1 MRQKASEIRRFWV
14 NPRSNGKGNGHE
26 NGRGVGVGVA
36 TKGVLDRNALDAVIR
51 NCQEHLLE
59 TQYGEGYWW
68 GELESNATITAEYL
82 MLTHFLGIG
91 EKRRWDQV
99 ARYLLST
106 QREDG
111 TWSVYYGGPGDLNVT
126 VEAYFAL
133 KLAGISQN
141 DPRMTRAREFIL
153 SEGGLPKV
161 RNFTKIWLAM
171 LGEWGWNAIP
181 AMPPEMFLLP
191 TWAPMNIYDFSS
203 WARGTI
209 VPMTIIM
216 NKRPVRPV
224 PEYAR
229 IQELIPE
236 DAGKLGF
243 TVRGNPGLLSWKR
256 AFIGLDR
263 VIKIGEKWPF
273 RPTRRLAIKKAEEW
287 ILEHQDGN
295 GAWAGIQPPW
305 VYSLIALDCL
315 GYSVEHPVM
324 AKGLEAF
331 ITFGIE
337 EGETFRTQS
346 CISPVWDTAW
356 VVIAL
361 EESGMSRQHPALVRA
376 GEWLLEEQI
385 MKEGD
390 WAVKSPGLKP
400 GGWAFEF
407 DNEWYPDIDDAAEV
421 AIALTKVAL
430 EPISSERAINRGIEW
445 IMGMQ
450 SRNGGWGAF
459 DKNNTRTLVT
469 QIPFCDFGE
478 VIDPPSVDVT
488 AHILE
493 LAGLRGLTPESDS
506 RIKSGLRYIR
516 EEQEEDGAW
525 FGRWG
530 VNYIYGIGAVL
541 PALEALGEDMGSP
554 YVRKA
559 VDWLKMYQN
568 GDGGWGET
576 CASYDDPSLRGQG
589 ESTAS
594 QTAWAL
600 LGLISAGEADS
611 VEARRGV
618 EYLVRTQGPD
628 GTWREDEFTGTGF
641 PRDFMIKYHMYRVY
655 FPLLAL
661 GRYRRAINGG

>member
-1 MRQKASEIRRFWV
+1 MRQRTSEIRRFWV
-14 NPRSNGKGNGHE
+14 GGPSNGKANGHANGKV
-26 NGRGVGVGVA
+26 NGRANGVVDE
-36 TKGVLDRNALDAVIR
+36 LALESAIR
-51 NCQEHLLE
+51 SCQEHLLD
-59 TQYGEGYWW
+59 TQYREGYWW

-91 EKRRWDQV
+91 EKRRWAQV
-99 ARYLLST
+99 ARYLLSC

-111 TWSVYYGGPGDLNVT
+111 TWAVYYGGPGDLNVT

-133 KLAGISQN
+133 KIAGISAD
-141 DPRMTRAREFIL
+141 DPRMTLAREFIL

-171 LGEWGWNAIP
+171 LGEWSWDAIP

-191 TWAPMNIYDFSS
+191 TWFPFNIYEFSS

-216 NKRPVRPV
+216 DKRPVRSV
-224 PEYAR
+224 PDYAK
-229 IQELIPE
+229 IDELIPP
-236 DAGKLGF
+236 DAGRLSY
-243 TVRGNPGLLSWKR
+243 TVRGEPGLVSWKR
-256 AFIGLDR
+256 AFMGLDR
-263 VIKIGEKWPF
+263 MIKIGDKWPL
-273 RPTRRLAIKKAEEW
+273 RPTRALAIKKAEEW
-287 ILEHQDGN
+287 ILERQEAN

-315 GYSVEHPVM
+315 GYPLEHPVM

-331 ITFGIE
+331 NTFGIE
-337 EGETFRTQS
+337 EDDIFRTQS

-361 EESGMSRQHPALVRA
+361 EESGMSRQHPSLVRA
-376 GEWLLEEQI
+376 GEWLLEVQI
-385 MKEGD
+385 TKEGD

-421 AIALTKVAL
+421 AIALTKVVL
-430 EPISSERAINRGIEW
+430 DPIAGERAIDRGIEW

-493 LAGLRGLTPESDS
+493 LLGLRGLTAETDP
-506 RIKSGLRYIR
+506 RIAAGLRYIKD
-516 EEQEEDGAW
+516 EQEEDGAW

-530 VNYIYGIGAVL
+530 VNYVYGVGAVL
-541 PALEALGEDMGSP
+541 PALEALGEDMNNP

-559 VDWLKMYQN
+559 VEWLKTHQN
-568 GDGGWGET
+568 EDGGWGET
-576 CASYDDPSLRGQG
+576 CASYDDQSLRGRG
-589 ESTAS
+589 PSTAS
-594 QTAWAL
+594 QTSWAL
-600 LGLISAGEADS
+600 LGLISANEADS
-611 VEARRGV
+611 TEARKGV
-618 EYLVRTQGPD
+618 EYLLATQGSD
-628 GTWREDEFTGTGF
+628 GTWPEDYFTGTGF
-641 PRDFMIKYHMYRVY
+641 PRDFMIKYHMYRIY

-661 GRYRRAINGG
+661 GRYRRALNGG

>member
-1 MRQKASEIRRFWV
+1 MRGRTSEIRRFWV
-14 NPRSNGKGNGHE
+14 GGRANGKV
-26 NGRGVGVGVA
+26 NGRTDGHINGQGSSGV
-36 TKGVLDRNALDAVIR
+36 DAVSLESAIR
-51 NCQEHLLE
+51 NCQEYLLD
-59 TQYGEGYWW
+59 TQYREGYWW

-91 EKRRWDQV
+91 EKRRWAQV
-99 ARYLLST
+99 TRYLLNS

-111 TWSVYYGGPGDLNVT
+111 TWSVYYDGPGDLNVT

-133 KLAGISQN
+133 KIAGMPAE
-141 DPRMTRAREFIL
+141 DPRMIRAREFIL
-153 SEGGLPKV
+153 SQGGLPNV

-171 LGEWGWNAIP
+171 LGEWDWNAIP

-191 TWAPMNIYDFSS
+191 TWFPFNIYEFSS

-224 PEYAR
+224 PDHAK
-229 IQELIPE
+229 ISELIPP
-236 DAGKLGF
+236 GTGRLSY
-243 TVRGNPGLLSWKR
+243 TVRGDPGLVSWRR
-256 AFIGLDR
+256 AFMGLDR
-263 VIKIGEKWPF
+263 MIKIGDKWPI
-273 RPTRRLAIKKAEEW
+273 RPTRALAIKKAEEW
-287 ILEHQDGN
+287 ILEHQEAN

-315 GYSVEHPVM
+315 GYPIEHPAM

-331 ITFGIE
+331 ETFGIE
-337 EGETFRTQS
+337 EEETFRTQS

-361 EESGMSRQHPALVRA
+361 EESGMSRQHPAMVRA

-421 AIALTKVAL
+421 AIALTKVVL
-430 EPISSERAINRGIEW
+430 DPIASERAINRGIEW
-445 IMGMQ
+445 IVGMQ

-493 LAGLRGLTPESDS
+493 LLGLRGQRAESDP
-506 RIKSGLRYIR
+506 RIAKGLRYIKD
-516 EEQEEDGAW
+516 EQEEDGSW

-530 VNYIYGIGAVL
+530 VNYVYGVGAVL
-541 PALEALGEDMGSP
+541 PALEALGEDMSSA

-559 VDWLKMYQN
+559 VDWLKDHQN
-568 GDGGWGET
+568 KDGGWGET
-576 CASYDDPSLRGQG
+576 CASYDDPALAGQG
-589 ESTAS
+589 PSTGS

-600 LGLISAGEADS
+600 LGLIASNEARS
-611 VEARRGV
+611 LEARRGV
-618 EYLVRTQGPD
+618 QYLLDTQGSD
-628 GTWREDEFTGTGF
+628 GTWPENHFTGTGF

-661 GRYRRAINGG
+661 GRYRRVLNGG